1 MEKAA
6 VAAVL
11 DEIGTLLE
19 VQGENAFRCQ
29 AYHNAARAV
38 EQLEG
43 DLDDLVRN
51 GGLEGVRHIGDTM
64 RDKITTL
71 VTTGRLPFYEEL
83 RRKTPP
89 GLFDILRIQGMGPK
103 KVKALYDQLGI
114 DTLAKLRA
122 ACESGEVARLRGF
135 GEKTQEK
142 ILEGIRFLSETGQ
155 RVRIDKALPL
165 ALGVAEKLRD
175 CPGVTR
181 MEVCGSLRRRRETI
195 RD

>member
-6 VAAVL
+6 VAALL

-43 DLDDLVRN
+43 NLDDLVRN
-51 GGLEGVRHIGDTM
+51 GGLNGVRHIGDTM

-71 VTTGRLPFYEEL
+71 VTTGRLPFYDEL

-89 GLFDILRIQGMGPK
+89 GLFDLLRIQGMGPK
-103 KVKALYDQLGI
+103 KVK
-114 DTLAKLRA
+114 
-122 ACESGEVARLRGF
+122 
-135 GEKTQEK
+135 
-142 ILEGIRFLSETGQ
+142 
-155 RVRIDKALPL
+155 
-165 ALGVAEKLRD
+165 
-175 CPGVTR
+175 
-181 MEVCGSLRRRRETI
+181 
-195 RD
+195 